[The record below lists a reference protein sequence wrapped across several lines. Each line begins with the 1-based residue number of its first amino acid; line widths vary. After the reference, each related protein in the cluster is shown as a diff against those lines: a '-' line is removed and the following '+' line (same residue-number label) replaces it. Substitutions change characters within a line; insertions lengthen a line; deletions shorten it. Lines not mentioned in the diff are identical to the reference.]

1 MQRGFGLE
9 IPQTLDEIC
18 DPQRMALLVYDMQV
32 GVVRQI
38 ADGNQIIARVSQVL
52 HAARTAGLRVFFT
65 RHMTLPNEVSGVAQL
80 RTRMAWQRVADVT
93 KVKSSF
99 PPDSP
104 QFQLVP
110 DLKPL
115 ASEAVID
122 KIAMSAFVGTP
133 LDILVR
139 DCGVSVF
146 AIVGVAMEVGIE
158 PTVRHAAD
166 LGYIPV
172 VVADACG
179 AGNQEAAERSIAS
192 LKYAGDAVFTDTESL
207 CAVLGKSRRAIA

>member
-18 DPQRMALLVYDMQV
+18 DPQRMALIVYDMQV

-38 ADGNQIIARVSQVL
+38 ADGNPIIARVSQVL
-52 HAARTAGLRVFFT
+52 NAARTAGLRVFFT

-80 RTRMAWQRVADVT
+80 RTRIGWQRVADVT

-99 PPDSP
+99 PPDSA

-110 DLKPL
+110 DLQPL

-133 LDILVR
+133 LEIVLR
-139 DCGVSVF
+139 DCGVSAF

-172 VVADACG
+172 VVTDACG

-192 LKYAGDAVFTDTESL
+192 LKYAGDAVITDTESL

>member
-18 DPQRMALLVYDMQV
+18 DPQRMALIVYDMQV

-38 ADGNQIIARVSQVL
+38 ADGNPIIARVSQVL
-52 HAARTAGLRVFFT
+52 NAARTAGLRVFFT

-80 RTRMAWQRVADVT
+80 RTRMGWQRVADVT

-99 PPDSP
+99 PPDSA

-133 LDILVR
+133 LEIVLR
-139 DCGVSVF
+139 DCGVSAF

-172 VVADACG
+172 VVTDACG

-192 LKYAGDAVFTDTESL
+192 LKYAGDAVITDTESL